1 MYHPNL
7 SALRTLLS
15 GISLPKTDEE
25 GGGVIVAVT
34 APPPA
39 ADPSP
44 VWTTRLAS
52 LSKMQGDGKIVPTIS
67 GMLFVA
73 CNPSSPVC
81 TESCSFHHSGDGTPS
96 FGFACYFLVLLVSV
110 RDCILEYIIL
120 DVFQFHDRS
129 LLQSY
134 NHILSYCSVTSQWKQ
149 KEDFLVGF
157 VKYVSKIH
165 F

>member
-52 LSKMQGDGKIVPTIS
+52 LSKMQGDGKIVPTFS
-67 GMLFVA
+67 GILFSA
-73 CNPSSPVC
+73 CNPTSP
-81 TESCSFHHSGDGTPS
+81 
-96 FGFACYFLVLLVSV
+96 FLP
-110 RDCILEYIIL
+110 
-120 DVFQFHDRS
+120 
-129 LLQSY
+129 
-134 NHILSYCSVTSQWKQ
+134 
-149 KEDFLVGF
+149 
-157 VKYVSKIH
+157 
-165 F
+165 

>member
-25 GGGVIVAVT
+25 GSGVIVAVT

-44 VWTTRLAS
+44 VWINRLAS

-67 GMLFVA
+67 GMLFVT
-73 CNPSSPVC
+73 CNPSSPF
-81 TESCSFHHSGDGTPS
+81 SP
-96 FGFACYFLVLLVSV
+96 
-110 RDCILEYIIL
+110 
-120 DVFQFHDRS
+120 
-129 LLQSY
+129 
-134 NHILSYCSVTSQWKQ
+134 
-149 KEDFLVGF
+149 
-157 VKYVSKIH
+157 
-165 F
+165 